1 MFHYQ
6 TQKELNKICV
16 EHSLKVPNVK
26 SHSIGVYFL
35 SNSTISA
42 VVLDST
48 CRVVSM
54 KSLGKIVLAGADV
67 RLCVT
72 DDLWER
78 RNERARWQT
87 AYFNLLCI
95 DP

>member
-1 MFHYQ
+1 M
-6 TQKELNKICV
+6 
-16 EHSLKVPNVK
+16 K

-35 SNSTISA
+35 NNSPIIA
-42 VVLDST
+42 LVLDST

-54 KSLGKIVLAGADV
+54 KSLGKNVLAGADV

-72 DDLWER
+72 DDLWEW
-78 RNERARWQT
+78 RNEQARQT